1 MGSGIGLL
9 QRVENLRVGKKLG
22 LGFGLVLLLVIAI
35 AATVLLKFNDINQR
49 ADKVDFSIKMSN
61 MINEAR
67 INRTLYQINY
77 DPQYLQKNQDQI
89 NLLLQMVT
97 ERGAQLQWD
106 ADSQTDI
113 NMLPERI
120 KQYIAAQADLQRAV
134 TAKNAIRDSWNL
146 SESET
151 IAKTLQQQLR
161 VEDADPA
168 IRLSLSEMIQKL
180 ISIRF
185 DANTLLLSMD
195 KKSEAAVLKSIDE
208 TLDNTKKLNAL
219 LLPDEQST
227 LAPLVT
233 TLSGFKSRIVAYIP
247 AYEQEAAYS
256 KTLSV
261 KAADMNALV
270 VKIAQKELTSTHN
283 DIRDAEV
290 LTGVIAL
297 AALVA
302 GIIISLGITRQ
313 ITLPLNNTLQMAK
326 RIAEG
331 DLTAGHATVRSDELG
346 MLMNAVSGMNDNL
359 RNMIGDIR
367 QGVREVS
374 NAASEISSGNTDLSS
389 RTEEQAAAVEQTA
402 ASMEQLSSTVKQ
414 NTDNAHQASKLA
426 TEASQ
431 TAQTGGKQVSDVV
444 LTMQQISGSSKRIA
458 EITSVIN
465 GIAFQTNI
473 LALNA
478 AVEAARAGEQG
489 RGFSVVASEVR
500 SLAQRS
506 AQAAKEIEGL
516 IAESVERVNSGAK
529 LVEKTGHTMQDIVK
543 SVSDV
548 RDIMS
553 EIASAS
559 DEQSRGINQISLAI
573 VEMDTTT
580 QQNSALVEQSAS
592 AADTLEEQARALSRA
607 VSVFRLTDGETSNK
621 TGTLVPSS
629 AKVTTFTPRQN
640 DKDNWETF

>member
-22 LGFGLVLLLVIAI
+22 LGFGLILMLVIAI

-61 MINEAR
+61 LLNEAR
-67 INRTLYQINY
+67 VNRTLYQINY
-77 DPQYLQKNQDQI
+77 DPQYLEKNREKI
-89 NLLLQMVT
+89 STILEMVT
-97 ERGAQLQWD
+97 GPGAQLQWD
-106 ADSQTDI
+106 ESIQADF

-120 KQYIAAQADLQRAV
+120 KQYTAAQADFQRAV

-146 SESET
+146 SESEA
-151 IAKTLQQQLR
+151 IAKALQQQLR

-180 ISIRF
+180 ISIRY
-185 DANTLLLSMD
+185 DASNLLLVMD
-195 KKSEAAVLKSIDE
+195 KKAEAEVLKSIDI

-219 LLPDEQST
+219 LLPEQQTT

-256 KTLSV
+256 KTLSA
-261 KAADMNALV
+261 KAGEMNALV
-270 VKIAQKELTSTHN
+270 VKIAQNELGSTHK

-302 GIIISLGITRQ
+302 GVIISLGITRQ

-331 DLTAGHATVRSDELG
+331 DLTAAHATVRSDELG
-346 MLMNAVSGMNDNL
+346 MLMNAVAGMNDNL

-607 VSVFRLTDGETSNK
+607 VSVFRLTNGENSNK
-621 TGTLVPSS
+621 TGTLVPAA

>member
-22 LGFGLVLLLVIAI
+22 LGFGLILMLVIAI

-61 MINEAR
+61 LLNEAR
-67 INRTLYQINY
+67 VNRTLYQINY
-77 DPQYLQKNQDQI
+77 DPQYLEKNREKI
-89 NLLLQMVT
+89 NAILEMVT
-97 ERGAQLQWD
+97 GPGAQLQWD
-106 ADSQTDI
+106 ESIQADFNI
-113 NMLPERI
+113 LPERI
-120 KQYIAAQADLQRAV
+120 KQYTAAQVDFQRAV

-146 SESET
+146 SESEA
-151 IAKTLQQQLR
+151 IAKALQQQLR

-180 ISIRF
+180 ISIRY
-185 DANTLLLSMD
+185 DASNLLLVMD
-195 KKSEAAVLKSIDE
+195 KKSEAEVLKSIDT

-219 LLPDEQST
+219 LLPEQQAT

-233 TLSGFKSRIVAYIP
+233 TLSGFKSRIIAYIP
-247 AYEQEAAYS
+247 AYEQENAYS
-256 KTLSV
+256 KTLSA
-261 KAADMNALV
+261 KAGEMNALV
-270 VKIAQKELTSTHN
+270 VKIAQNELGSTHK

-302 GIIISLGITRQ
+302 GVIISLGITRQ
-313 ITLPLNNTLQMAK
+313 ITLPLNNTLLIAK

-331 DLTAGHATVRSDELG
+331 DLTAAQSTVRSDELG
-346 MLMNAVSGMNDNL
+346 MLMNAVAGMNDNL
-359 RNMIGDIR
+359 RNMIGEIR

-607 VSVFRLTDGETSNK
+607 VSVFRLTNGENSNK

>member
-134 TAKNAIRDSWNL
+134 TSKNAIRDSWNL
-146 SESET
+146 SESEA

-219 LLPDEQST
+219 LLPDQQST

-247 AYEQEAAYS
+247 AYEQEATYS
-256 KTLSV
+256 KNLSA

-331 DLTAGHATVRSDELG
+331 DLTAAHATVRSDELG

-607 VSVFRLTDGETSNK
+607 VSVFRLTNGENSNK
-621 TGTLVPSS
+621 TGTLVPAA